1 MYLNSTKM
9 LLLCLASQR
18 GFSLIPTRPISPR
31 HKKKPSSLLYG
42 ITFDLSLFQPLF
54 STCSAPVDGG
64 PLCLPGGNEVLGQVD
79 ADRRPCDGH
88 MAVARPVQLAAD
100 LDLSSRHLPDLVD
113 LGSLTADDRAD
124 QLRQSKR

>member
-1 MYLNSTKM
+1 MIITDHSM
-9 LLLCLASQR
+9 ASPLTP
-18 GFSLIPTRPISPR
+18 FLKPI
-31 HKKKPSSLLYG
+31 
-42 ITFDLSLFQPLF
+42 F
-54 STCSAPVDGG
+54 STRTAPVDGG

-88 MAVARPVQLAAD
+88 MTVARPIQLAAD

-124 QLRQSKR
+124 QLRRSERQDGVCYAT